1 MESVVRP
8 FITPDERRRTFPQCG
23 VMMPKATSSSDRAV
37 GLIPASRF
45 LVISAGRKLLYS
57 PRLPSWKGRQA
68 ATQFEMAAYCS
79 KRLEY
84 SCAHCRICAV
94 VVRYPLLS
102 VSRGSHSEQQCV
114 SRSCDGGWFKGRS
127 RGAYTVCKRVLVRI
141 RWHASLARSWVCHHP
156 AGARTA
162 ARCPFNV
169 RWQWNESQAELQSN
183 S

>member
-1 MESVVRP
+1 
-8 FITPDERRRTFPQCG
+8 
-23 VMMPKATSSSDRAV
+23 MPKATSSSDRAV

-45 LVISAGRKLLYS
+45 LNGHKCWAKAFVLTAFTFLER
-57 PRLPSWKGRQA
+57 
-68 ATQFEMAAYCS
+68 ATGGNAIEMAAYCS

-84 SCAHCRICAV
+84 SGAHSRICV
-94 VVRYPLLS
+94 VDVRYPLLS

-127 RGAYTVCKRVLVRI
+127 RGAYAVRKRVLWRI

-183 S
+183 LVDSQSPKTHKNPNLNLNLLSQL